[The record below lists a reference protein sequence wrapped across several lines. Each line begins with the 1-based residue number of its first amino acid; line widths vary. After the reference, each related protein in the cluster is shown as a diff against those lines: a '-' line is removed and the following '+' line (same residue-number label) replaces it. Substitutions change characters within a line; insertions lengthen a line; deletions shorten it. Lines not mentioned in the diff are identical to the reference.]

1 MGGEGIGKERRKEQ
15 RKKIGRYYNCVM
27 IRVMQGH
34 MTMGDQITYIRCQ
47 ASSYQ
52 SRALNDKKEPVMRR

>member
-1 MGGEGIGKERRKEQ
+1 MGAKRDTKL